1 MCFSFLKLI
10 IYNNNNLYLIL
21 NLLLKIN
28 FDLLLKLHGKLT
40 LYFLVY
46 LIFFKTCYD
55 NTINEYIGN
64 FVGVIYFVYIKL
76 IP

>member
-10 IYNNNNLYLIL
+10 IDNNSLYLIL

-28 FDLLLKLHGKLT
+28 FDLLLKLHVKLT

-46 LIFFKTCYD
+46 QILFRTCYD
-55 NTINEYIGN
+55 ND
-64 FVGVIYFVYIKL
+64 K
-76 IP
+76 